1 MYLQPAL
8 RLFTIAPMN
17 FGERLRAMRLSQG
30 WRLEDVSE
38 RSGVE
43 VGTISALEKRNSKR
57 TEFAPQ
63 LAAAFGMTVDEFLR
77 SDPSNSGLAHALS
90 HVPRTVGFPKRYTWE
105 QVMTGADLGELFE
118 TEMPDDA
125 NAPEHPKGT
134 VFVWSTQKR
143 PQIGALVLLRVR
155 GALYARKYRQGR
167 EPGHW
172 IAAASN
178 GDYAS
183 FDSADAEL
191 ELVAVAKYREF

>member
-1 MYLQPAL
+1 
-8 RLFTIAPMN
+8 MN
-17 FGERLRAMRLSQG
+17 LGERLRALRQARG
-30 WRLEDVSE
+30 WRLEDVSS

-43 VGTISALEKRNSKR
+43 VGTLGALEARKSKR
-57 TEFAPQ
+57 SEFTKQ
-63 LAAAFGMTVDEFLR
+63 IAAGFGMTVDEFLG
-77 SDPSNSGLAHALS
+77 SDPSNSGLAQDVS
-90 HVPRTVGFPKRYTWE
+90 HIPRTVVFPKRYKWE
-105 QVMTGADLGELFE
+105 QVMAGVELGELFE

-134 VFVWSTQKR
+134 VFVWSTQKQ

-183 FDSADAEL
+183 FDSADATL